1 MEKKSFNLHFLLAY
15 SKILLYFC
23 RRFLNLI
30 GLKTK
35 NDVKSMSNI
44 RFEALK
50 TAFEHKPT
58 AVEMPEGK
66 VKDYFAQDVFTR
78 EKMKEYIAQ
87 EVLDQLFDDVD
98 NGRTIH
104 RDIANVV
111 AIGIRK
117 WAMDHGATHF
127 THWFQP
133 LTGGTAEKHDAF
145 FTLKNGALME
155 EFSGDSLYQQEP
167 DASSFPSGGI
177 RNTFEARGY
186 SAWDPSSPVFLIG
199 DTLCIPTVFVAYT
212 GEALD
217 YKTPLIRSTAA
228 LCHAAREVCAY
239 FDKQVKHVHANLGWE
254 QEYFLVDES
263 LYTARPDLLL
273 TGRTLM
279 GHNSAKSQQLEDH
292 YFGAIPARVLAF
304 MRELEYEALKAGI
317 PVKTRHNEVAP
328 NQFEMAPIFED
339 VNLANDHN
347 LLVMSIME
355 RVAEKHHFR
364 VLLHEKPYAGVNGSG
379 KHCNWSMSTNT
390 GVNLLAPGKNP
401 YQNLQFITFLVNV
414 LMAVQRH
421 NGLLKASIVSATN
434 EHRLGANEAPP
445 AIISVFLGKQISA
458 VLDKLEQA
466 KAEEAIIINAK
477 KEMKLGV
484 ANIPEI
490 LLDNTD
496 RNRTSPFAFTG
507 NRFEFRAVGSSANCG
522 AAMLALNAAV
532 AEQLMLF
539 KNEVDARIEK
549 GEAKERV
556 LFDVI
561 KKYIMACKA
570 IRFDGNGYSDEWK
583 AEAAKRGLD
592 CETSVPK
599 IIDNYVL
606 PSSIQM
612 FEKTGVLSA
621 AELHS
626 RSEVKWETYVKKLQ
640 IESRVMGDLVV
651 NHVLPA
657 AKRYQTMLLQN
668 VLAVKQVFSADETA
682 SLNAMDYSIIKQIEE
697 HSGAILEGVEHMTDA
712 RHKANRQVDERSKAI
727 AYHDNVLPL
736 MAEIRAHADALELI
750 VDDEMWTLPKYRE
763 LMFIH

>member
-1 MEKKSFNLHFLLAY
+1 
-15 SKILLYFC
+15 
-23 RRFLNLI
+23 
-30 GLKTK
+30 
-35 NDVKSMSNI
+35 MSNL

-58 AVEMPEGK
+58 AVEMPKGK

-458 VLDKLEQA
+458 VLDKLEHA

-570 IRFDGNGYSDEWK
+570 IRFDGNGYSEEWK

-612 FEKTGVLSA
+612 FETTGVLSA

-712 RHKANRQVDERSKAI
+712 RHKANRQPDERSKAI

>member
-1 MEKKSFNLHFLLAY
+1 
-15 SKILLYFC
+15 
-23 RRFLNLI
+23 
-30 GLKTK
+30 
-35 NDVKSMSNI
+35 MSNI

-50 TAFEHKPT
+50 AAFEHKPT

-736 MAEIRAHADALELI
+736 MAEIRTHADALELI

>member
-1 MEKKSFNLHFLLAY
+1 MN
-15 SKILLYFC
+15 
-23 RRFLNLI
+23 
-30 GLKTK
+30 
-35 NDVKSMSNI
+35 NI
-44 RFEALK
+44 RFN
-50 TAFEHKPT
+50 
-58 AVEMPEGK
+58 AVEKANEHSLADSGTSPVINPNTR

-78 EKMKEYIAQ
+78 EKMKEYIA
-87 EVLDQLFDDVD
+87 EDVLEQLLDDVD
-98 NGRTIH
+98 NGRPIH
-104 RDIANVV
+104 RDIAGVV
-111 AIGIRK
+111 AIGMRK

-145 FTLKNGALME
+145 FTLKNGILTE
-155 EFSGDSLYQQEP
+155 DFSGDSLYQQEP

-186 SAWDPSSPVFLIG
+186 SAWDPSSPVFIIG

-228 LCHAAREVCAY
+228 LCHAAREVCSY

-254 QEYFLVDES
+254 QEYFLVDEAF
-263 LYTARPDLLL
+263 YNARPDLML

-304 MRELEYEALKAGI
+304 MQELEYEALKAGI
-317 PVKTRHNEVAP
+317 PLRTRHNEVAP
-328 NQFEMAPIFED
+328 NQFEMAPIYED
-339 VNLANDHN
+339 VNLSNDHN

-355 RVAEKHHFR
+355 RVAKKHHFR

-379 KHCNWSMSTNT
+379 KHCNWSLETNT

-414 LMAVQRH
+414 LMAVHRH

-445 AIISVFLGKQISA
+445 AIISIFLGKQITA
-458 VLDKLEQA
+458 VLDKLEHA

-532 AEQLMLF
+532 AEQLMNF
-539 KNEVDARIEK
+539 KAEVDNRIEK

-561 KKYIMACKA
+561 KRYIVECKA

-583 AEAAKRGLD
+583 KEAEKRGLD
-592 CETSVPK
+592 CETSVPLV
-599 IIDNYVL
+599 IDRYLAPQSVE
-606 PSSIQM
+606 M
-612 FEKTGVLSA
+612 FRKTGVLSE

-626 RSEVKWETYVKKLQ
+626 RCEVKWETYTKKLQ

-651 NHVLPA
+651 NHVMPA
-657 AKRYQTMLLQN
+657 AKHYQTMLLQN
-668 VLAVKQVFSADETA
+668 VLAVKQVFAADEAA
-682 SLNAMDYSIIKQIEE
+682 SLNAMDYSIIRQIEQ
-697 HSGAILEGVEHMTDA
+697 HSGAIFQGVERMTRE
-712 RHKANRQVDERSKAI
+712 RHKANRIDNEREKAI
-727 AYHDNVLPL
+727 AYHDNVIPI
-736 MAEIRAHADALELI
+736 MAEIREHADALEMI

-763 LMFIH
+763 LMFVR

>member
-1 MEKKSFNLHFLLAY
+1 
-15 SKILLYFC
+15 
-23 RRFLNLI
+23 
-30 GLKTK
+30 
-35 NDVKSMSNI
+35 MSNV

-50 TAFEHKPT
+50 SAKEHSFASVPSSMQGD
-58 AVEMPEGK
+58 ER
-66 VKDYFAQDVFTR
+66 VKDYFARDVFTR
-78 EKMKEYIAQ
+78 AKMKEYIAE
-87 EVLDQLFDDVD
+87 EVLEQLFDDVD

-104 RDIANVV
+104 RDIAGNV
-111 AIGIRK
+111 AIGMRK

-145 FTLKNGALME
+145 FSLTKDGKLVE

-217 YKTPLIRSTAA
+217 YKTPLIRSTAS
-228 LCHAAREVCAY
+228 LCHAAREVCGL
-239 FDKQVKHVHANLGWE
+239 FDKTVKHVHANLGWE

-263 LYTARPDLLL
+263 LYMARPDLML

-279 GHNSAKSQQLEDH
+279 GHDSAKSQQLEDH
-292 YFGAIPARVLAF
+292 YFGAIPQRVLAF
-304 MRELEYEALKAGI
+304 MRDLEYEALCAGI
-317 PVKTRHNEVAP
+317 PVRTRHNEVAP
-328 NQFEMAPIFED
+328 NQFEMAPIYED

-355 RVAEKHHFR
+355 RVAQKHHFR
-364 VLLHEKPYAGVNGSG
+364 VLLHEKPFAGVNGSG
-379 KHCNWSMSTNT
+379 KHCNWSLSTNT
-390 GVNLLAPGKNP
+390 GVNLL
-401 YQNLQFITFLVNV
+401 V
-414 LMAVQRH
+414 MAVHRH

-445 AIISVFLGKQISA
+445 AIISVFLGKQITE
-458 VLDKLEQA
+458 VLDKLEHA
-466 KAEEAIIINAK
+466 SAEEAIIINAK

-484 ANIPEI
+484 SNIPEI

-539 KNEVDARIEK
+539 KAEVDRRVDA
-549 GEAKERV
+549 GEPKERV
-556 LFDVI
+556 LFDI
-561 KKYIMACKA
+561 IRSYIVECKA
-570 IRFDGNGYSDEWK
+570 IRFEGNGYSEDWK
-583 AEAAKRGLD
+583 KEAEKRGLD
-592 CETSVPK
+592 CETSVPLV
-599 IIDNYVL
+599 IDRYL
-606 PSSIQM
+606 SERTIRM
-612 FEKTGVLSA
+612 FQTTGVLNE
-621 AELHS
+621 AELRS
-626 RSEVKWETYVKKLQ
+626 RSEVKWETYAKKLQ
-640 IESRVMGDLVV
+640 IESRVLGDLVV

-657 AKRYQTMLLQN
+657 AKRYQTMLLNN
-668 VLAVKQVFSADETA
+668 VQTVKQVFSADETL
-682 SLNAMDYSIIKQIEE
+682 SLNEMDYSIIRQIEE
-697 HSGAILEGVEHMTDA
+697 HSKAIFKGVETMTEV
-712 RHKANRQVDERSKAI
+712 RHKANRMPDERSKAI
-727 AYHDNVLPL
+727 AYHDTVLPL
-736 MAEIRAHADALELI
+736 MAEIRSHADALELI
-750 VDDEMWTLPKYRE
+750 VDDELWTLPKYRE
-763 LMFIH
+763 LMFIR

>member
-1 MEKKSFNLHFLLAY
+1 M
-15 SKILLYFC
+15 
-23 RRFLNLI
+23 
-30 GLKTK
+30 G
-35 NDVKSMSNI
+35 NI
-44 RFEALK
+44 RFEALRN
-50 TAFEHKPT
+50 AFEHKP
-58 AVEMPEGK
+58 VLVDVPEGK
-66 VKDYFAQDVFTR
+66 VKDYFARDVFTR

-87 EVLDQLFDDVD
+87 EVLEQLFDDVD

-104 RDIANVV
+104 RDIASVV

-117 WAMDHGATHF
+117 WAIEHGATHF

-145 FTLKNGALME
+145 FALDKSGALIE

-263 LYTARPDLLL
+263 LYNARPDLML

-317 PVKTRHNEVAP
+317 PVRTRHNEVAP

-347 LLVMSIME
+347 LLIMSIME

-379 KHCNWSMSTNT
+379 KHCNWSMATNT
-390 GVNLLAPGKNP
+390 GINLLAPGKNP

-458 VLDKLEQA
+458 VLDKLEHA

-522 AAMLALNAAV
+522 AAMLVLNAAV

-539 KNEVDARIEK
+539 KEEVDARIEK
-549 GEAKERV
+549 GEPKERV

-561 KKYIMACKA
+561 KKYIVACKA

-599 IIDNYVL
+599 IIDNYL
-606 PSSIQM
+606 LTPSIQM
-612 FEKTGVLSA
+612 FEHTGVLSE

-682 SLNAMDYSIIKQIEE
+682 SLNEMDYSIIRQIEH
-697 HSGAILEGVEHMTDA
+697 HSGAILEGVEKMTDA
-712 RHKANRQVDERSKAI
+712 RHKANRQPDERSKAL
-727 AYHDNVLPL
+727 AYHDDVLPL
-736 MAEIRAHADALELI
+736 MADIREHADALELI

>member
-1 MEKKSFNLHFLLAY
+1 MN
-15 SKILLYFC
+15 
-23 RRFLNLI
+23 
-30 GLKTK
+30 
-35 NDVKSMSNI
+35 NI
-44 RFEALK
+44 RFEAIKLSM
-50 TAFEHKPT
+50 EHRAPGVQES
-58 AVEMPEGK
+58 APLCSEEK
-66 VKDYFAQDVFTR
+66 VKDYFARDVFTR
-78 EKMKEYIAQ
+78 ERMKEYIAQ
-87 EVLDQLFDDVD
+87 DVLEQLFDDVD

-104 RDIANVV
+104 RDIAGVV

-117 WAMDHGATHF
+117 WAIERGATHF

-145 FTLKNGALME
+145 FTLKDGLLLE

-254 QEYFLVDES
+254 QEYFLVDEA
-263 LYTARPDLLL
+263 LYNARPDLML

-304 MRELEYEALKAGI
+304 MRELEYEALRAGV
-317 PVKTRHNEVAP
+317 PVRTRHNEVAP
-328 NQFEMAPIFED
+328 NQFEMAPVYEN

-355 RVAEKHHFR
+355 RVAQRHHFR
-364 VLLHEKPYAGVNGSG
+364 VLLHEKPFAGVNGSG
-379 KHCNWSMSTNT
+379 KHCNWSIGTNT
-390 GVNLLAPGKNP
+390 GINLLAPGKNP

-445 AIISVFLGKQISA
+445 AIISVFLGKQITA
-458 VLDKLEQA
+458 VLDKLEHA

-532 AEQLMLF
+532 AEQLILF
-539 KNEVDARIEK
+539 KQEVDSRIEK

-561 KKYIMACKA
+561 KKYIVACKA
-570 IRFDGNGYSDEWK
+570 IRFDGNGYSEEWK
-583 AEAAKRGLD
+583 AEAQKRGLD
-592 CETSVPK
+592 CETSVPLV
-599 IIDNYVL
+599 IDRYL
-606 PSSIQM
+606 KPESIKM
-612 FEKTGVLSA
+612 FGLTGVLSE

-668 VLAVKQVFSADETA
+668 VLAVKQVFSADEVAT
-682 SLNAMDYSIIKQIEE
+682 LNEMDYSIIKQIEH
-697 HSGAILEGVEHMTDA
+697 HSGEIFAGVERMTEA
-712 RHKANRQVDERSKAI
+712 RHKANRQPDERSKAI

-736 MAEIRAHADALELI
+736 MAEIREHADALELI

>member
-1 MEKKSFNLHFLLAY
+1 
-15 SKILLYFC
+15 
-23 RRFLNLI
+23 
-30 GLKTK
+30 
-35 NDVKSMSNI
+35 MSNI

-496 RNRTSPFAFTG
+496 RHRTSPFAFTG

-736 MAEIRAHADALELI
+736 MAEIRTHADALELI

>member
-1 MEKKSFNLHFLLAY
+1 
-15 SKILLYFC
+15 
-23 RRFLNLI
+23 
-30 GLKTK
+30 
-35 NDVKSMSNI
+35 MSNI

-697 HSGAILEGVEHMTDA
+697 HSGAILEGVEQMTDA

-736 MAEIRAHADALELI
+736 MAEIRTHADALELI

>member
-1 MEKKSFNLHFLLAY
+1 MANV
-15 SKILLYFC
+15 
-23 RRFLNLI
+23 RF
-30 GLKTK
+30 
-35 NDVKSMSNI
+35 D
-44 RFEALK
+44 ALK
-50 TAFEHKPT
+50 IAKEHTSVDVTAPK
-58 AVEMPEGK
+58 GK
-66 VKDYFAQDVFTR
+66 VKEYFASDVFTR
-78 EKMKEYIAQ
+78 ERMKEYISE
-87 EVLDQLFDDVD
+87 EVLDLLFDDVD
-98 NGRTIH
+98 SGRTIH
-104 RDIANVV
+104 RDIAGSV
-111 AIGIRK
+111 AIGMRK

-145 FTLKNGALME
+145 FTIEDGALIE
-155 EFSGDSLYQQEP
+155 EFSGNALYQQEP

-217 YKTPLIRSTAA
+217 YKTPLIRSTAS
-228 LCHAAREVCAY
+228 LCHAAREVCSY

-254 QEYFLVDES
+254 QEYFLVDEA
-263 LYTARPDLLL
+263 LYNARPDLML

-279 GHNSAKSQQLEDH
+279 GHNSAKNQQLEDH

-304 MRELEYEALKAGI
+304 MQELEYEALRAGI
-317 PVKTRHNEVAP
+317 PVRTRHNEVAP
-328 NQFEMAPIFED
+328 NQFEMAPVFEN

-355 RVAEKHHFR
+355 RVAQKHHFR

-379 KHCNWSMSTNT
+379 KHCNWSLSTNT

-414 LMAVQRH
+414 LMAVYKY
-421 NGLLKASIVSATN
+421 NGLLKASIASATN

-445 AIISVFLGKQISA
+445 AIISVFLGKQISE
-458 VLDKLEQA
+458 VLDKLEHA
-466 KAEEAIIINAK
+466 KADEAIIINAK

-539 KNEVDARIEK
+539 KQEVDARIES
-549 GEAKERV
+549 GEPKEKA
-556 LFDVI
+556 LFELI
-561 KKYIMACKA
+561 QRYIIACKA

-583 AEAAKRGLD
+583 AEAAQRGLN
-592 CETSVPK
+592 CETSVPV
-599 IIDNYVL
+599 IIDQYL
-606 PSSIQM
+606 TPETIKM
-612 FEKTGVLSA
+612 FDFTGVLSE

-626 RSEVKWETYVKKLQ
+626 RCEVKWETYTKKIQ
-640 IESRVMGDLVV
+640 IESRVLGDLVL

-682 SLNAMDYSIIKQIEE
+682 SLNERDYDIIRRIES
-697 HSGAILEGVEHMTDA
+697 HSGAILEGVDKMTEA
-712 RHKANRQVDERSKAI
+712 RHKANRQPDERSKAV
-727 AYHDNVLPL
+727 AYHDTILPL
-736 MAEIRAHADALELI
+736 MAEIRTHADELEMI

-763 LMFIH
+763 LLFIH

>member
-1 MEKKSFNLHFLLAY
+1 
-15 SKILLYFC
+15 
-23 RRFLNLI
+23 
-30 GLKTK
+30 
-35 NDVKSMSNI
+35 MSNL

-50 TAFEHKPT
+50 TAFGHKTT

-292 YFGAIPARVLAF
+292 YFGAIPARVLSF

-458 VLDKLEQA
+458 VLDKLEHA

-570 IRFDGNGYSDEWK
+570 IRFDGNGYSEEWK

-612 FEKTGVLSA
+612 FETTGVLSA

-712 RHKANRQVDERSKAI
+712 RHKANRQPDERSKAI

>member
-1 MEKKSFNLHFLLAY
+1 MGNVRFDA
-15 SKILLYFC
+15 IC
-23 RRFLNLI
+23 RA
-30 GLKTK
+30 
-35 NDVKSMSNI
+35 M
-44 RFEALK
+44 
-50 TAFEHKPT
+50 EHKP
-58 AVEMPEGK
+58 VNVSSPEGR
-66 VKDYFAQDVFTR
+66 VKDYFARDVFTR
-78 EKMKEYIAQ
+78 DRMKEYIS
-87 EVLDQLFDDVD
+87 EDVLQQLFDDVD

-104 RDIANVV
+104 RDIAGTV

-117 WAMDHGATHF
+117 WAMEHGATHY

-145 FTLKNGALME
+145 FTLNRDGQLME

-228 LCHAAREVCAY
+228 LCHAAREVCQY

-263 LYTARPDLLL
+263 LYSARPDLML

-304 MRELEYEALKAGI
+304 MQDLEYEALKAGI
-317 PVKTRHNEVAP
+317 PVRTRHNEVAP

-355 RVAEKHHFR
+355 RVAERHHFR

-390 GVNLLAPGKNP
+390 GINLLAPGKNP

-445 AIISVFLGKQISA
+445 AIISVFLGKQITA
-458 VLDKLEQA
+458 VLDKLEHA

-522 AAMLALNAAV
+522 ASMLALNAAV

-539 KNEVDARIEK
+539 KAEVDKRIEQ
-549 GEAKERV
+549 GEPKERV

-561 KKYIMACKA
+561 KRYIVECKA

-583 AEAAKRGLD
+583 AEAAERGLD

-599 IIDNYVL
+599 IIDSYLSPTSVR
-606 PSSIQM
+606 M
-612 FEKTGVLSA
+612 FEKTSVLSE
-621 AELHS
+621 AELQS
-626 RSEVKWETYVKKLQ
+626 RCEVKWETYVKKLQ

-668 VLAVKQVFSADETA
+668 VLAVKQVFSEDETA
-682 SLNAMDYSIIKQIEE
+682 SLNEMDYSIIRQIEH
-697 HSGAILEGVEHMTDA
+697 HSGAIFSGVERMTEA
-712 RHKANRQVDERSKAI
+712 RHRANRMPDERSKAL
-727 AYHDNVLPL
+727 AYHDDVLPL
-736 MAEIRAHADALELI
+736 MADIREHADALELI
-750 VDDEMWTLPKYRE
+750 IDDEMWTLPKYRE
-763 LMFIH
+763 LMFVH

>member
-1 MEKKSFNLHFLLAY
+1 
-15 SKILLYFC
+15 
-23 RRFLNLI
+23 
-30 GLKTK
+30 
-35 NDVKSMSNI
+35 MSNI

-612 FEKTGVLSA
+612 FEKTDVLSA

-736 MAEIRAHADALELI
+736 MAEIRTHADALELI

>member
-1 MEKKSFNLHFLLAY
+1 M
-15 SKILLYFC
+15 
-23 RRFLNLI
+23 
-30 GLKTK
+30 
-35 NDVKSMSNI
+35 
-44 RFEALK
+44 
-50 TAFEHKPT
+50 
-58 AVEMPEGK
+58 
-66 VKDYFAQDVFTR
+66 
-78 EKMKEYIAQ
+78 
-87 EVLDQLFDDVD
+87 
-98 NGRTIH
+98 
-104 RDIANVV
+104 
-111 AIGIRK
+111 
-117 WAMDHGATHF
+117 
-127 THWFQP
+127 
-133 LTGGTAEKHDAF
+133 
-145 FTLKNGALME
+145 
-155 EFSGDSLYQQEP
+155 
-167 DASSFPSGGI
+167 
-177 RNTFEARGY
+177 
-186 SAWDPSSPVFLIG
+186 
-199 DTLCIPTVFVAYT
+199 
-212 GEALD
+212 
-217 YKTPLIRSTAA
+217 
-228 LCHAAREVCAY
+228 
-239 FDKQVKHVHANLGWE
+239 
-254 QEYFLVDES
+254 
-263 LYTARPDLLL
+263 
-273 TGRTLM
+273 
-279 GHNSAKSQQLEDH
+279 
-292 YFGAIPARVLAF
+292 
-304 MRELEYEALKAGI
+304 
-317 PVKTRHNEVAP
+317 
-328 NQFEMAPIFED
+328 
-339 VNLANDHN
+339 
-347 LLVMSIME
+347 
-355 RVAEKHHFR
+355 
-364 VLLHEKPYAGVNGSG
+364 
-379 KHCNWSMSTNT
+379 
-390 GVNLLAPGKNP
+390 
-401 YQNLQFITFLVNV
+401 
-414 LMAVQRH
+414 
-421 NGLLKASIVSATN
+421 
-434 EHRLGANEAPP
+434 ANEAPP

-612 FEKTGVLSA
+612 FETTGVLSA

-736 MAEIRAHADALELI
+736 MAEIRTHADALELI

>member
-1 MEKKSFNLHFLLAY
+1 MGNVRFDA
-15 SKILLYFC
+15 I
-23 RRFLNLI
+23 RRA
-30 GLKTK
+30 
-35 NDVKSMSNI
+35 M
-44 RFEALK
+44 
-50 TAFEHKPT
+50 EHKPVNVT
-58 AVEMPEGK
+58 SPEGR
-66 VKDYFAQDVFTR
+66 VKDYFARDVFTR
-78 EKMKEYIAQ
+78 DRMKEYISDD
-87 EVLDQLFDDVD
+87 VLQQLFDDVD

-104 RDIANVV
+104 RDIAGTV

-117 WAMDHGATHF
+117 WAMEHGATHY

-145 FTLKNGALME
+145 FTLNRDGQLME

-228 LCHAAREVCAY
+228 LCHAAREVCQY

-263 LYTARPDLLL
+263 LYSARPDLML

-304 MRELEYEALKAGI
+304 MQELEYEALKAGI
-317 PVKTRHNEVAP
+317 PVRTRHNEVAP

-355 RVAEKHHFR
+355 RVAERHHFR

-390 GVNLLAPGKNP
+390 GINLLAPGKNP

-445 AIISVFLGKQISA
+445 AIISVFLGKQITA
-458 VLDKLEQA
+458 VLDKLEHA

-522 AAMLALNAAV
+522 ASMLALNAAV

-539 KNEVDARIEK
+539 KAEVDRRIEQ
-549 GEAKERV
+549 GEPKERV

-561 KKYIMACKA
+561 KRYIVECKA

-583 AEAAKRGLD
+583 QEAAERGLD
-592 CETSVPK
+592 CETSVPL
-599 IIDNYVL
+599 IIDRYLSPTSVR
-606 PSSIQM
+606 M
-612 FEKTGVLSA
+612 FETTSVLSE
-621 AELHS
+621 AELQS
-626 RSEVKWETYVKKLQ
+626 RCEVKWETYVKKLQ
-640 IESRVMGDLVV
+640 IESRVLGDLVV

-668 VLAVKQVFSADETA
+668 VLAVKQVFSEGETA
-682 SLNAMDYSIIKQIEE
+682 SLNEMDYSIIRQIEH
-697 HSGAILEGVEHMTDA
+697 HSGAIFFGVERMTEA
-712 RHKANRQVDERSKAI
+712 RHKANRMPDERSKAL
-727 AYHDNVLPL
+727 AYHDDILPL
-736 MAEIRAHADALELI
+736 MADIREHADALELI
-750 VDDEMWTLPKYRE
+750 IDDEMWTLPKYRE
-763 LMFIH
+763 LMFVH

>member
-1 MEKKSFNLHFLLAY
+1 
-15 SKILLYFC
+15 
-23 RRFLNLI
+23 
-30 GLKTK
+30 
-35 NDVKSMSNI
+35 MSNI

-217 YKTPLIRSTAA
+217 YKTPLIRSTAT

-328 NQFEMAPIFED
+328 NQFEMAPIFEE
-339 VNLANDHN
+339 VSLANDHN

-736 MAEIRAHADALELI
+736 MAEIRTHADALELI

>member
-1 MEKKSFNLHFLLAY
+1 
-15 SKILLYFC
+15 
-23 RRFLNLI
+23 
-30 GLKTK
+30 
-35 NDVKSMSNI
+35 MSNL

-66 VKDYFAQDVFTR
+66 VKDYFAQNVFTR

-458 VLDKLEQA
+458 VLDKLEHA

-532 AEQLMLF
+532 AEQLLLF

-599 IIDNYVL
+599 IIDNYLL

-612 FEKTGVLSA
+612 FETTGVLSN

>member
-1 MEKKSFNLHFLLAY
+1 
-15 SKILLYFC
+15 
-23 RRFLNLI
+23 
-30 GLKTK
+30 
-35 NDVKSMSNI
+35 MSNI

-612 FEKTGVLSA
+612 FETTGVLSA

-697 HSGAILEGVEHMTDA
+697 HSGAILEGVENMTDA

-736 MAEIRAHADALELI
+736 MAEIRTHADALELI

>member
-1 MEKKSFNLHFLLAY
+1 MN
-15 SKILLYFC
+15 
-23 RRFLNLI
+23 
-30 GLKTK
+30 
-35 NDVKSMSNI
+35 NI

-522 AAMLALNAAV
+522 AAMLALNAAI

-727 AYHDNVLPL
+727 AYHNNVLPL
-736 MAEIRAHADALELI
+736 MAEIRTHADALELI

>member
-1 MEKKSFNLHFLLAY
+1 
-15 SKILLYFC
+15 
-23 RRFLNLI
+23 
-30 GLKTK
+30 
-35 NDVKSMSNI
+35 MSNI

-50 TAFEHKPT
+50 AAFEHKPT

-682 SLNAMDYSIIKQIEE
+682 SLNAMASSIIKQLEE
-697 HSGAILEGVEHMTDA
+697 QSGAILEGVEHMTDG
-712 RHKANRQVDERSKAI
+712 RREPNRQVDERSKAI

-736 MAEIRAHADALELI
+736 MAEIRTHADALELI

>member
-35 NDVKSMSNI
+35 NNVKSMSNI

-217 YKTPLIRSTAA
+217 YKTPLIRSTAT

>member
-1 MEKKSFNLHFLLAY
+1 
-15 SKILLYFC
+15 
-23 RRFLNLI
+23 
-30 GLKTK
+30 
-35 NDVKSMSNI
+35 MSNI

-328 NQFEMAPIFED
+328 NQFEMAPIFEE

>member
-1 MEKKSFNLHFLLAY
+1 
-15 SKILLYFC
+15 
-23 RRFLNLI
+23 
-30 GLKTK
+30 
-35 NDVKSMSNI
+35 MSNV
-44 RFEALK
+44 RFDAIK
-50 TAFEHKPT
+50 RAMEHQISNDKSQMT
-58 AVEMPEGK
+58 RGER

-78 EKMKEYIAQ
+78 EKMKEYISR
-87 EVLDQLFDDVD
+87 EVLEQLFDDVD

-104 RDIANVV
+104 REIAGSV

-117 WAMDHGATHF
+117 WAMEQGATHY

-145 FTLKNGALME
+145 FTLKDGALIE

-186 SAWDPSSPVFLIG
+186 SAWDPSSPVFVIG

-239 FDKQVKHVHANLGWE
+239 FDKTVKHVHANLGWE
-254 QEYFLVDES
+254 QEYFLVDEA
-263 LYTARPDLLL
+263 LYHARPDLML

-279 GHNSAKSQQLEDH
+279 GHASAKNQQLEDH
-292 YFGAIPARVLAF
+292 YFGAIPERVLAF
-304 MRELEYEALKAGI
+304 MRDLEYEAHKAGI
-317 PVKTRHNEVAP
+317 PVRTRHNEVAP
-328 NQFEMAPIFED
+328 NQFEMAPVYED
-339 VNLANDHN
+339 VNLSNDHN
-347 LLVMSIME
+347 LLIMSIME
-355 RVAEKHHFR
+355 RVAQHHHFR

-379 KHCNWSMSTNT
+379 KHCNWSLQTNT
-390 GVNLLAPGKNP
+390 GINLLAPGKNP
-401 YQNLQFITFLVNV
+401 YQNLQFVTFLVNV

-445 AIISVFLGKQISA
+445 AVISVFLGKQITS
-458 VLDKLEQA
+458 VLDKLEHA
-466 KAEEAIIINAK
+466 SADKGIIINAK

-532 AEQLMLF
+532 AEQLILF
-539 KNEVDARIEK
+539 KSEVDARIEK
-549 GEAKERV
+549 GEPKERV

-561 KKYIMACKA
+561 RKYIVACKA

-583 AEAAKRGLD
+583 AEAARRGLD
-592 CETSVPK
+592 CETSVPVV
-599 IIDNYVL
+599 IDRYL
-606 PSSIQM
+606 KPESIAM
-612 FEKTGVLSA
+612 FETTGVLSE

-626 RSEVKWETYVKKLQ
+626 RCEVKWETYTKKVQ
-640 IESRVMGDLVV
+640 IESRVLGDLVV

-682 SLNAMDYSIIKQIEE
+682 SLNEMDYSIIRQIEH
-697 HSGAILEGVEHMTDA
+697 HSGAILEGVNKMTEA
-712 RHKANRQVDERSKAI
+712 RHLANRQPDERSKAV

-736 MAEIRAHADALELI
+736 MAEVREHADALEMI

-763 LMFIH
+763 LLFIH

>member
-1 MEKKSFNLHFLLAY
+1 
-15 SKILLYFC
+15 
-23 RRFLNLI
+23 
-30 GLKTK
+30 
-35 NDVKSMSNI
+35 MSNI

-217 YKTPLIRSTAA
+217 YNTPLIRSTAA

-612 FEKTGVLSA
+612 FETTGVLSA

-736 MAEIRAHADALELI
+736 MAEIRTHADALELI

>member
-1 MEKKSFNLHFLLAY
+1 
-15 SKILLYFC
+15 
-23 RRFLNLI
+23 
-30 GLKTK
+30 
-35 NDVKSMSNI
+35 MSNL

-50 TAFEHKPT
+50 TAFGHKTT

-66 VKDYFAQDVFTR
+66 VKDYFAQNVFTR

-212 GEALD
+212 SEALD

-612 FEKTGVLSA
+612 FETTGVLSA